1 VTSSYDSFSL
11 VRGVSLGI
19 GMSIRE
25 GGLRVSRRTVLQ
37 AGAAVGLAAGSL
49 ATLSIAGC
57 SQPQKS
63 ALGGLR
69 FVFIVKTPNSDYWQ
83 TCLAGG
89 KHAAEQLGLQ
99 ALQFTG
105 ANSEANIQGQIALV
119 EDALAKHPD
128 YVVLSPTSS
137 TALDSTIE
145 KVYNAGIKVILIDS
159 AANTNSYTS
168 FLATDNHAGGVLAA
182 HTLADA
188 IKKKTGAAAGQV
200 AYSTFLSGVGS
211 LSLRDQGFLEGLKS
225 YPAIAVVAHKDAGGD
240 QSTKPIGIVADT
252 LTRFPKLA
260 GYFADSLIT
269 LQGAVTAFRENRVD
283 STKVSLVGFDPSPQ
297 LVRSLQ
303 QRVVDGIILQD
314 PYQMGYGGVAYGVL
328 ASAGLLT
335 PKFINTGVTAA
346 TPDNV
351 NSPTIQGLLNPLTQ
365 RNLGLPARS

>member
-1 VTSSYDSFSL
+1 MSATKGSARIGRREL
-11 VRGVSLGI
+11 LKAAAGLGI
-19 GMSIRE
+19 
-25 GGLRVSRRTVLQ
+25 
-37 AGAAVGLAAGSL
+37 AA
-49 ATLSIAGC
+49 
-57 SQPQKS
+57 S
-63 ALGGLR
+63 ALGAASVAGCANRPKSVTEAVRLA
-69 FVFIVKTPNSDYWQ
+69 FIVKTANSDYWQ

-128 YVVLSPTSS
+128 YLVLSPTSS
-137 TALDSTIE
+137 TALDSSID

-159 AANTNSYTS
+159 AANTNSYTT

>member
-1 VTSSYDSFSL
+1 MTVRVGAPRVT
-11 VRGVSLGI
+11 
-19 GMSIRE
+19 
-25 GGLRVSRRTVLQ
+25 RRTVLQ
-37 AGAAVGLAAGSL
+37 AGAAMGLGA
-49 ATLSIAGC
+49 
-57 SQPQKS
+57 S
-63 ALGGLR
+63 ALGALSISGCAKPAKAALGDVR
-69 FVFIVKTPNSDYWQ
+69 LVFIVKTPNSDYWQ

-89 KHAAEQLGLQ
+89 KHAAEQLGVQ

-128 YVVLSPTSS
+128 YLVLAPTSS
-137 TALDSTIE
+137 TALDSTID
-145 KVYNAGIKVILIDS
+145 KVFNAGIKVILIDS
-159 AANTNSYTS
+159 AANTNSYTT

-188 IKKKTGAAAGQV
+188 MKKKTGTAAGQV

-225 YPAIAVVAHKDAGGD
+225 YPAIQVVAHKDAGGD

-260 GYFADSLIT
+260 GYFADSLVT

-283 STKVSLVGFDPSPQ
+283 SSKVSLVGFDPSPQ

-303 QRVVDGIILQD
+303 QHVIDGIILQD

-328 ASAGLLT
+328 AAAGLLT

-351 NSPTIQGLLNPLTQ
+351 SSPTIQGLLNPLTQ
-365 RNLGLPARS
+365 RNLGLRAHT